1 MNKYKGG
8 AQFTIWQRHANFSVV
23 DLVDVAA
30 LFEAADILVSSYG
43 VPDFGV
49 YYPACLPACLP
60 SPKARNHRF

>member
-49 YYPACLPACLP
+49 YYPACLPA
-60 SPKARNHRF
+60 